1 MGCLFQ
7 LLAVAESSLLDQFGI
22 DMFFPIQKA
31 AEAAEM
37 AKRTS
42 LGSFEASPDE
52 PARPK
57 VPRRFGAT
65 MSVVTTSV
73 GVPAQGR
80 GYFAQDV
87 DLKASRMEIVAPYLL
102 PQVTTN
108 MTTLSVG
115 NHTWIETGGSQHSQA
130 MCRTIPM
137 FGPQGFE
144 DMFSWASDPAIS
156 EYVGQSSVAGR
167 SCAQWRLRSSSSII
181 NETLCADGDIPVEL
195 NISMKSSAGGVT
207 KESHASYRFDPLSTE
222 VDSSLLEKPS
232 ICDHVAPP
240 CENGRGVGPVTL
252 DAYVFHPGLSAID
265 YSIEDQNVADLRGDA
280 LFICFDL
287 MSNQSSFADHNYSLI
302 SRYSLQLSPAF
313 GQYSA
318 CNGYPDTKPK
328 GPVCIGGD
336 TRLTGKEAPFFGGE
350 GESRC
355 ADESPIGFWYSLP
368 KAGHCPPGQ
377 APSTTASESGCTWSI
392 IKRAKTIHQTC
403 LIKDH
408 NFLASCKADF
418 AQKDFARSTAA
429 LSAAFESEDFSKGGC
444 PDIGGPESKEDV
456 TSFVV

>member
-1 MGCLFQ
+1 MSQPWVALAMGCLFQ

-265 YSIEDQNVADLRGDA
+265 S
-280 LFICFDL
+280 
-287 MSNQSSFADHNYSLI
+287 
-302 SRYSLQLSPAF
+302 
-313 GQYSA
+313 
-318 CNGYPDTKPK
+318 
-328 GPVCIGGD
+328 
-336 TRLTGKEAPFFGGE
+336 
-350 GESRC
+350 
-355 ADESPIGFWYSLP
+355 
-368 KAGHCPPGQ
+368 
-377 APSTTASESGCTWSI
+377 
-392 IKRAKTIHQTC
+392 
-403 LIKDH
+403 
-408 NFLASCKADF
+408 
-418 AQKDFARSTAA
+418 
-429 LSAAFESEDFSKGGC
+429 
-444 PDIGGPESKEDV
+444 
-456 TSFVV
+456 